1 MCLGIPGQV
10 VAVVDAER
18 RLATVAVAGVRRTVD
33 VGLLDAADAVPGAWV
48 LIHVGF
54 ALTAIDEGEARRTLA
69 SLEAA
74 GTAYA
79 DEVRALTESRIT

>member
-18 RLATVAVAGVRRTVD
+18 RLAAVELAGVRRTVD
-33 VGLLDAADAVPGAWV
+33 VGLLDPGAAVPGAWV
-48 LIHVGF
+48 LVHVGF
-54 ALTAIDEGEARRTLA
+54 ALTAIDEGEARRALA
-69 SLEAA
+69 SLEEA